1 MWALIS
7 IVRFQS
13 DIFSQSQAW
22 KVGRLSY
29 RHILVCPLKV
39 GILWEDHDAWY
50 SYCRLVAEDRTPVAL
65 FEVNMKSIFIF
76 LSVSIL
82 ELLAVKRSAE
92 GKFTHFLVSDRLL
105 LKRSALVIYSRSTCF
120 CTAVQFPVWN
130 SASLDSSPIRMS
142 RICLINILNYSF

>member
-1 MWALIS
+1 M
-7 IVRFQS
+7 
-13 DIFSQSQAW
+13 
-22 KVGRLSY
+22 
-29 RHILVCPLKV
+29 
-39 GILWEDHDAWY
+39 
-50 SYCRLVAEDRTPVAL
+50 AEDITPVAL
-65 FEVNMKSIFIF
+65 FEVNKMKSIFIF

-130 SASLDSSPIRMS
+130 SASLDSHEPYMF
-142 RICLINILNYSF
+142 N